1 MIKRVLNQ
9 AQNKDIGILLHIYL
23 NIDGNRQNIKQIIAS
38 SRYSKHSLGRFS
50 FIISLFK
57 LLAKIQQN
65 FLWDF
70 KMEFKLG

>member
-1 MIKRVLNQ
+1 MIKKVLNQ

-50 FIISLFK
+50 FIHYQFI
-57 LLAKIQQN
+57 
-65 FLWDF
+65 
-70 KMEFKLG
+70 

>member
-23 NIDGNRQNIKQIIAS
+23 KIDGNRQNIKQIIAS
-38 SRYSKHSLGRFS
+38 SRYSKHSLGRFL

-57 LLAKIQQN
+57 ITCKNTAKLLLRFQN
-65 FLWDF
+65 
-70 KMEFKLG
+70 GV